1 MTKKSSEIEETAAEV
16 EEVNDHDDQVV
27 EVPGTGEK
35 IHIPS
40 EKATTELKDTDGQ
53 VIPDRIL
60 TALHNEHVN
69 YPEEINGYRKAG
81 DLQIQQDVKTTLPN
95 SGGKIDPQ
103 SEQLVVE
110 VQQYE
115 NDKGETM
122 KIKKSVQKKYYPT
135 IQKLREM
142 AQAAAQPPTQ

>member
-1 MTKKSSEIEETAAEV
+1 MTKKSSEETPTAAEV

-35 IHIPS
+35 LHIPS
-40 EKATTELKDTDGQ
+40 EKATTEMKDTDGQ

-69 YPEEINGYRKAG
+69 YPDDINGYRKAG
-81 DLQIQQDVKTTLPN
+81 DLKIIQDVKTKLPN

-103 SEQLVVE
+103 SEEL
-110 VQQYE
+110 
-115 NDKGETM
+115 
-122 KIKKSVQKKYYPT
+122 
-135 IQKLREM
+135 
-142 AQAAAQPPTQ
+142 